1 MSQRD
6 LVAELQ
12 AARLSAPPELRE
24 RVRLITAAAAGDRR
38 RRLTWRRALVV
49 ALPVAA
55 AVAATVVVTRPA
67 HRQAETAIDS
77 VQHGS
82 VLQAQTAPAPTRSAG
97 GPAAKSYAL
106 PTTPGRVQV
115 YGATLSLRIPNADG
129 VSNAVKRAMRIT
141 TSLGGYSTSVHA
153 SSYGKQASAELTL
166 KVPRDHVQE
175 ALTRLAQLGTITAE
189 QVDVLDKQASL
200 NATDRQIARL
210 QKQLGALRAEQP
222 QTDATKTRIAQL
234 TAQIARLQRGEAS
247 TRRTAHYATIHLS
260 LTTALAYVPPKQH
273 HHGPLHGV
281 VVALTWLGI
290 GAVYALAVG
299 LPVLIVLLLVWLA
312 VRTARRRREDALLS
326 RS

>member
-24 RVRLITAAAAGDRR
+24 RVRLVAAADTSGRR
-38 RRLTWRRALVV
+38 PRLTWRRALVV

-55 AVAATVVVTRPA
+55 AVAATVVFTRPS
-67 HRQAETAIDS
+67 HRQAEVAVDS

-82 VLQAQTAPAPTRSAG
+82 VLQSQAATPAPRQSPG
-97 GPAAKSYAL
+97 AAKSYAV
-106 PTTPGRVQV
+106 PTTPNRVQV
-115 YGATLSLRIPNADG
+115 YGATLSLRLADANG
-129 VSNAVKRAMRIT
+129 VSDAVKRAMQIT

-153 SSYGKQASAELTL
+153 SSFGKEASAELTL
-166 KVPRDHVQE
+166 KVPRDHVQQ
-175 ALTRLAQLGTITAE
+175 AITRLAQLGTITAE

-210 QKQLGALRAEQP
+210 QKQLAAARAEVP
-222 QTDATKTRIAQL
+222 QTDTTKTRIAQL
-234 TAQIARLQRGEAS
+234 TASIARLQRGEAA

-260 LTTALAYVPPKQH
+260 LTTAQQVVPPKHH

-290 GAVYALAVG
+290 GAVYALAIG
-299 LPVLIVLLLVWLA
+299 LPVLIVLLLLWLA
-312 VRTARRRREDALLS
+312 IRTARRRREDALLS

>member
-12 AARLSAPPELRE
+12 AARLPAPPELRE
-24 RVRLITAAAAGDRR
+24 RVRLIAAADTSARR
-38 RRLTWRRALVV
+38 PRLTWRRALVV

-55 AVAATVVVTRPA
+55 AVAATVVFTRPS
-67 HRQAETAIDS
+67 HRQAETAVDS
-77 VQHGS
+77 AQHGS
-82 VLQAQTAPAPTRSAG
+82 VLQTQLAPAPRQSAG
-97 GPAAKSYAL
+97 TAAKSYAV

-115 YGATLSLRIPNADG
+115 YGATLSLRIPDAVG

-153 SSYGKQASAELTL
+153 SSFGKEATAELTL

-175 ALTRLAQLGTITAE
+175 AITRLAQLGTITAE

-210 QKQLGALRAEQP
+210 QAQLAAVRAEVP

-234 TAQIARLQRGEAS
+234 TASIVRLQRSEAA

-260 LTTALAYVPPKQH
+260 LTTAQEIVPPKHH

-299 LPVLIVLLLVWLA
+299 LPVLILLVLLWLA